1 MVTLKN
7 VGKSFMENGAM
18 TDILS
23 HVNLE
28 ISQGDFIAVQGPSGC
43 GKSTLMLT
51 IGGLLKPQEGSVCI
65 DGKDVYS
72 LNDNERTRLRSEKI
86 GFIFQEFYLVPY
98 LTVMENILAAAMPL
112 KKRPHPEIRA
122 WELVNRFN
130 INHRANHL
138 SEKLSTGEKQRTA
151 LCRALINGPRLL
163 LADEPTGNLDA
174 DNAGKLCDYFDS
186 YVKEG
191 GTVLMVTHNVSI
203 AARAARRMTIK
214 DGAFVDG

>member
-7 VGKSFMENGAM
+7 VGKSYAENGNM
-18 TDILS
+18 TGILS
-23 HVNLE
+23 HVNFELD
-28 ISQGDFIAVQGPSGC
+28 QGDFAAVQGPSGC
-43 GKSTLMLT
+43 GKSTLMLMV
-51 IGGLLKPQEGSVCI
+51 GGLLKPTEGTVVMDSNDI
-65 DGKDVYS
+65 YS
-72 LNDNERTRLRSEKI
+72 MNERKQTLFRAEKI

-112 KKRPHPEIRA
+112 KKRLHPEIRA

-138 SEKLSTGEKQRTA
+138 PEKLSTGEKQRTA
-151 LCRALINGPRLL
+151 LCRALINGPKLL

-174 DNAGKLCDYFDS
+174 ENAGKLCDYFDA

-191 GTVLMVTHNVSI
+191 GTVLMVTHDAAI
-203 AARAARRMTIK
+203 AARAARRLTIEN
-214 DGAFVDG
+214 GTIVDG